1 MRILAIVSYLGTNY
15 AGWQFQPEHVSIQ
28 ETIEQAI
35 SKIRNTPTKIYGS
48 GRTDAGV
55 HALGQTF
62 HFDIDEERDLEKF
75 RYSINCVLP
84 KDIHIL
90 SLTKVNDDFHARLS
104 AKGKVY
110 QYVINRGE
118 HSVFNYQTQTEFDE
132 PLDVDDMRK
141 CASIFEGKH
150 CYQNFT
156 TKEEDEDGFVREISS
171 ISIEENHDKLVFTF
185 TGNGFMRYM
194 IRFLV
199 GTLLQVGKGKLT
211 LDEVKKALDSSE
223 RRVVSY
229 KAEPQGLTLV
239 KVIY

>member
-15 AGWQFQPEHVSIQ
+15 AGWQFQPGHVSIE

-90 SLTKVNDDFHARLS
+90 SLIKVNDDLHARFS

-118 HSVFNYQTQTEFDE
+118 HNVFNYQTETEFDE

-141 CASIFEGKH
+141 CASILEGQH

-156 TKEEDEDGFVREISS
+156 TKDEDEDGFVREISS
-171 ISIEENHDKLVFTF
+171 IKIEENHDKLVFTF

-199 GTLLQVGKGKLT
+199 GTLLQVGRGKLT
-211 LDEVKKALDSSE
+211 LDEVKKALDSTE